1 MSEAGMEGK
10 RMWLGNRLVVSS
22 TCWNMLFNGD
32 NGSFDEDVL
41 RQLGE
46 RIARLMREARG

>member
-10 RMWLGNRLVVSS
+10 HMWLGNRLAVSP

-41 RQLGE
+41 RQLG
-46 RIARLMREARG
+46 RE